1 MWRCECED
9 VRCEDSSIWRCEGVK
24 MYDRRKWQTQLL
36 EEPFAQTL
44 SGKGNGA
51 IQPIK
56 TNVAVQP
63 TKMQRKDSPAHTGA
77 KQQQLGYPAH
87 MM

>member
-1 MWRCECED
+1 LRCPDQKKIEA
-9 VRCEDSSIWRCEGVK
+9 S
-24 MYDRRKWQTQLL
+24 KWD
-36 EEPFAQTL
+36 L
-44 SGKGNGA
+44 SCPQKSNGA

-63 TKMQRKDSPAHTGA
+63 TKMQRKGSPAHTGA